1 LSWKLQNKEGPL
13 HSIQQKWYHEGLTK
27 QSELDHEQ
35 IEDISSLE
43 KEIQTKQSEKIKL
56 NLIQEE
62 VSGIMV
68 RCNKWLVVD
77 VWKHCHY
84 HLHDQT

>member
-1 LSWKLQNKEGPL
+1 
-13 HSIQQKWYHEGLTK
+13 
-27 QSELDHEQ
+27 LDHEQ

-68 RCNKWLVVD
+68 RCNK
-77 VWKHCHY
+77 
-84 HLHDQT
+84 